1 MNGRPACCEVD
12 DGEECPDYLTMC
24 DNHAEHMAGFD
35 YCASA
40 PNYQCYNTP
49 NGRPSC
55 CDEPGGSMMNCPQT
69 QPACDGESSTGAIG
83 PQMVFES
90 IGVGGIRGGSG
101 KHSFKGQHHWDAT
114 AKKNVGVPKKK
125 AETAKKD
132 VGVPKKKI
140 VYLRET

>member
-1 MNGRPACCEVD
+1 
-12 DGEECPDYLTMC
+12 
-24 DNHAEHMAGFD
+24 
-35 YCASA
+35 
-40 PNYQCYNTP
+40 
-49 NGRPSC
+49 
-55 CDEPGGSMMNCPQT
+55 MMNCPQT